1 MAGPVERDRA
11 ALSSNALPRW
21 LVPTLAALPIVV
33 LGGLYFWP
41 LATLLTRVV
50 RPSSLGDA
58 LGLPGLAGV
67 LWFTLWQALVSTI
80 LTLAIGFVPAY
91 VLARYRFVGRRA
103 LLAIVTVPFMLPT
116 VVVGAA
122 FLALLP
128 TDWHGTA
135 RAVIVAH
142 VFFNIAVVVRL
153 VGAMWAV
160 LPTDLTAAARTLGA
174 SPAQVLRHV
183 VLPLLR
189 PSLWAAATIV
199 FLFTFTSFGAVR
211 LLGGSGNP
219 TLEVEIVRRATQLGD
234 VDGAAVL
241 SLLQLLALATVVWW
255 SARSQRRGTN
265 ALSGSSHWRVARSRR
280 ERSVVFS
287 IAAAIAVVMSVPLVV
302 MASRSFRLGDQWTLT
317 AWRKLG
323 SAEVRPGVSLGVDPI
338 ASLLTSLRFAAV
350 AAIVSVVVGGLAAL
364 AIAAARRRG
373 ALLDVGLMLPLG
385 TSAVTVGLGLLI
397 TFDTAPFDWRS
408 RWWLVPLGHALV
420 AIPFVVRAVLPVL
433 RAIPRDQR
441 AAAATLGASP
451 TRAWLAIDV
460 RPVLRPLVA
469 ASGLAAA
476 ISLGEFGATTLLT
489 RAGNETMPIAI
500 ARLLGRTG
508 ELPRAQAFALA
519 TMLLVVTAVVIVG
532 VIGAAEKE
540 GIFDARG
547 H

>member
-1 MAGPVERDRA
+1 
-11 ALSSNALPRW
+11 
-21 LVPTLAALPIVV
+21 
-33 LGGLYFWP
+33 
-41 LATLLTRVV
+41 
-50 RPSSLGDA
+50 
-58 LGLPGLAGV
+58 
-67 LWFTLWQALVSTI
+67 
-80 LTLAIGFVPAY
+80 
-91 VLARYRFVGRRA
+91 
-103 LLAIVTVPFMLPT
+103 
-116 VVVGAA
+116 
-122 FLALLP
+122 
-128 TDWHGTA
+128 
-135 RAVIVAH
+135 VIVAH

-153 VGAMWAV
+153 VGAMWAI

-189 PSLWAAATIV
+189 PALWAAATVV

-211 LLGGSGNP
+211 LLGGSANP

-241 SLLQLLALATVVWW
+241 SLLQLFALAAVVWW

-265 ALSGSSHWRVARSRR
+265 TLSGSSHWRAARSRR
-280 ERSVVFS
+280 ER
-287 IAAAIAVVMSVPLVV
+287 AAVLAVAGAITIVMSLPLVV
-302 MASRSFRLGDQWTLT
+302 MASRSFRLGDRWTLT

-338 ASLLTSLRFAAV
+338 ASLLTSLRFAVV

-364 AIAAARRRG
+364 AIAGARRRG
-373 ALLDVGLMLPLG
+373 ALLDIGLMLPLG

-433 RAIPRDQR
+433 RAIPFDQR

-460 RPVLRPLVA
+460 RRVLRPLVA

-519 TMLLVVTAVVIVG
+519 TMLLVVTAVIIIG

-540 GIFDARG
+540 GVFDARG
-547 H
+547 R

>member
-1 MAGPVERDRA
+1 MSP
-11 ALSSNALPRW
+11 
-21 LVPTLAALPIVV
+21 VV
-33 LGGLYFWP
+33 LAGLYLLP

-50 RPSSLGDA
+50 RPSSISDA
-58 LGLPGLAGV
+58 LQLPGLGGV
-67 LWFTLWQALVSTI
+67 LWFTLWQAVVSTV
-80 LTLAIGFVPAY
+80 LTMAIGFVPVY

-128 TDWHGTA
+128 DGWHGTA
-135 RAVIVAH
+135 RAVVIAH

-189 PSLWAAATIV
+189 PSLWAAATVV

-211 LLGGSGNP
+211 LLGGSAHP

-241 SLLQLLALATVVWW
+241 SILQLLALAAVVWW
-255 SARSQRRGTN
+255 SARSQRRRAH
-265 ALSGSSHWRVARSRR
+265 ALSGASHSRAARSRR
-280 ERSVVFS
+280 ERVGVLTTAAV
-287 IAAAIAVVMSVPLVV
+287 IAIVMSLPLLV
-302 MASRSFRLGDQWTLT
+302 MISRSFRLGNQWTLT
-317 AWRKLG
+317 AWRTLG
-323 SAEVRPGVSLGVDPI
+323 DTEVRPGVSLGVDPI
-338 ASLLTSLRFAAV
+338 ASLLTSLHFAAV
-350 AAIVSVVVGGLAAL
+350 AAIVSMVVGGLAAL
-364 AIAAARRRG
+364 AIATARRHG
-373 ALLDVGLMLPLG
+373 ALLDIGLMLPLG

-397 TFDTAPFDWRS
+397 TFDTAPFDWRA

-420 AIPFVVRAVLPVL
+420 AIPFVVRALLPVL
-433 RAIPRDQR
+433 RAIPSDQR

-451 TRAWLAIDV
+451 TRAWMAIDV
-460 RPVLRPLVA
+460 RRVLRPLVA

-476 ISLGEFGATTLLT
+476 ISLGEFGATTLLS

-500 ARLLGRTG
+500 ARLLGRAG
-508 ELPRAQAFALA
+508 ELPHAQAFALA
-519 TMLLVVTAVVIVG
+519 TMLLVVTAVIIVG
-532 VIGAAEKE
+532 VIGAAERE
-540 GIFDARG
+540 GFFNARRS
-547 H
+547 

>member
-1 MAGPVERDRA
+1 MERDRA
-11 ALSSNALPRW
+11 ALSANALPRW
-21 LVPTLAALPIVV
+21 LVPTIAVLPVVV
-33 LGGLYFWP
+33 LAGMYFWP
-41 LATLLTRVV
+41 LATLLARVL
-50 RPSSLGDA
+50 RPNSFGDA
-58 LGLPGLAGV
+58 LRIPGLADV

-80 LTLAIGFVPAY
+80 VTLAIGFVPAY

-128 TDWHGTA
+128 SDWHGTA

-189 PSLWAAATIV
+189 PSLWAAATVV
-199 FLFTFTSFGAVR
+199 FLFTFTSFGAAR
-211 LLGGSGNP
+211 LLGGSANP

-241 SLLQLLALATVVWW
+241 SLLQLFALAAVVWW

-265 ALSGSSHWRVARSRR
+265 ALSGSSHWRSARSRR
-280 ERSVVFS
+280 ERSAVLGT
-287 IAAAIAVVMSVPLVV
+287 ATAIALVMSLPLIV

-350 AAIVSVVVGGLAAL
+350 AAVVSVVIGGLAAL
-364 AIAAARRRG
+364 AIATARRRG

-397 TFDTAPFDWRS
+397 TFDTAPLDWRS
-408 RWWLVPLGHALV
+408 RWWLIPLGHALV

-433 RAIPRDQR
+433 RAIPSDQR
-441 AAAATLGASP
+441 AAAATLGANP

-460 RPVLRPLVA
+460 RRALRPLVA
-469 ASGLAAA
+469 AGGLAAA

-489 RAGNETMPIAI
+489 RAGSETMPIAI

-519 TMLLVVTAVVIVG
+519 TMLLVVTAIIIIG
-532 VIGAAEKE
+532 VIGTADRE
-540 GIFDARG
+540 GVFDARNR
-547 H
+547 